1 MKIEFTKDELDYLA
15 CKIAEILRHRI
26 DVNDVNVGTS
36 DDKGSALAMADT
48 PLSVIKMSTKLRS
61 VIRSYGLQDWTPRDV
76 AYYKA
81 LEWARLRGLGRK
93 SHNEL
98 RDILRSAG
106 LDFGFHYFR
115 RGENIRTIII
125 EKPTERYEGA

>member
-26 DVNDVNVGTS
+26 DVNVDIS

-48 PLSVIKMSTKLRS
+48 PLSEIKMSGKLWS

-76 AYYKA
+76 AYYKG

-98 RDILRSAG
+98 RDILRTAG

>member
-26 DVNDVNVGTS
+26 DVNVDIS

-48 PLSVIKMSTKLRS
+48 PLSEIEMSGKLWS
-61 VIRSYGLQDWTPRDV
+61 VIRSYGLQDWTPREV
-76 AYYKA
+76 AYYKG

-98 RDILRSAG
+98 RDILRTAG
-106 LDFGFHYFR
+106 LDFGCYYFR
-115 RGENIRTIII
+115 RGENRTIII
-125 EKPTERYEGA
+125 DKPTERYEGA

>member
-26 DVNDVNVGTS
+26 DVNVGTS
-36 DDKGSALAMADT
+36 DDKGSALAMANT
-48 PLSVIKMSTKLRS
+48 PLSEIKMSGKLWS

-76 AYYKA
+76 SYYKGI
-81 LEWARLRGLGRK
+81 EWARLRGLGRK

-98 RDILRSAG
+98 HDILRSAG

-115 RGENIRTIII
+115 RGENIRNVII